1 MDLFH
6 LSFKNVFLKVKH
18 LKIEK
23 KDIEVKIKHSDST
36 SICSFQFELFLV
48 QQAEKMKKAAPSQ
61 EYCRLLCLELIFLWH
76 ALPTCTAE
84 ELQPYLTGK
93 WLDHNFIFILSY
105 TVKQLLFVC
114 KKICEVHESLIFS
127 LIFAIISCC
136 EPIIVIWLL

>member
-6 LSFKNVFLKVKH
+6 LSLKKCLFESKTSHNWEKRHRGKDKAFWQYRYMFLP
-18 LKIEK
+18 I
-23 KDIEVKIKHSDST
+23 
-36 SICSFQFELFLV
+36 LV

-93 WLDHNFIFILSY
+93 WLDHFIFILSY

>member
-6 LSFKNVFLKVKH
+6 LSLKKCLFESKTSHNWEKRHRGKDKAFWQYRYMFLP
-18 LKIEK
+18 I
-23 KDIEVKIKHSDST
+23 
-36 SICSFQFELFLV
+36 LV

-93 WLDHNFIFILSY
+93 WLDHFIFILSY

-127 LIFAIISCC
+127 LIFAIISRR

>member
-6 LSFKNVFLKVKH
+6 LSLKKCLFESKTSHNWEKRHRGKVKAFWQYRYMF
-18 LKIEK
+18 LPI
-23 KDIEVKIKHSDST
+23 
-36 SICSFQFELFLV
+36 LV

-114 KKICEVHESLIFS
+114 KKFCEVHESLIFS
-127 LIFAIISCC
+127 LIFAIISRC

>member
-6 LSFKNVFLKVKH
+6 LSLKKCLFESKTSHNWEKRQRGKDKAFWQYRYMFLP
-18 LKIEK
+18 I
-23 KDIEVKIKHSDST
+23 
-36 SICSFQFELFLV
+36 LV

-114 KKICEVHESLIFS
+114 KKFCEVHESLIF
-127 LIFAIISCC
+127 AIISRCML
-136 EPIIVIWLL
+136 IIVIWLL

>member
-6 LSFKNVFLKVKH
+6 LSLKKCFFESKTSQNWEKRHRGKDKAFWQYQYMFLP
-18 LKIEK
+18 I
-23 KDIEVKIKHSDST
+23 
-36 SICSFQFELFLV
+36 LV

-114 KKICEVHESLIFS
+114 KNFCEVHESLIFS
-127 LIFAIISCC
+127 LVFAIISRC

>member
-6 LSFKNVFLKVKH
+6 LSLKKCLFESKTSHNWEKRHRGKDKAFWQYRYMFLP
-18 LKIEK
+18 I
-23 KDIEVKIKHSDST
+23 
-36 SICSFQFELFLV
+36 LV

-114 KKICEVHESLIFS
+114 KNFCEVHESLIFS
-127 LIFAIISCC
+127 LIFAIISRC